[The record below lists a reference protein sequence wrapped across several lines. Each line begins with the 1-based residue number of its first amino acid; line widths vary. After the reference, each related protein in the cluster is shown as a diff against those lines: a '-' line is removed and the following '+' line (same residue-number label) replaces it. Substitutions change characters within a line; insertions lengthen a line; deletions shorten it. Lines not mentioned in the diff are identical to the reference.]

1 MKKYILLLLLAS
13 YGFNSFAQLNKE
25 QETIKKTFFEFL
37 KFYQKNE
44 TKFNQFRLYKGTGK
58 ENNHAGIG
66 KEPCRPVSELR

>member
-58 ENNHAGIG
+58 ENNPPKI
-66 KEPCRPVSELR
+66 S